1 MCSILRL
8 LPEEIKEAGLINK
21 HVQRPDED
29 SGAMVEWEIVGYGHT
44 RLRGTFFLLKR
55 KPEDPDEQ
63 EEELSY
69 QEVMD

>member
-1 MCSILRL
+1 
-8 LPEEIKEAGLINK
+8 
-21 HVQRPDED
+21 
-29 SGAMVEWEIVGYGHT
+29 MVEWEIVGYGHT
-44 RLRGTFFLLKR
+44 RRRSTFFLLKR